1 MVKKILLILLSAMS
15 LFFLI
20 AGIVHFKHSLRF
32 DTAPQIPLNVEVIS
46 ISKDDY
52 EVLDDGTVLIYCT
65 YTLRYEDERL
75 LGPDMPDED
84 IGSISGEEFELR
96 TPDPI
101 NVSIGGIFTRE
112 KDAHFLEENLLIAD
126 GTYTLEHGVTTSI
139 QVVFVGRHGD
149 HVLMPDRLPPQ
160 PYIYICD
167 PAEV

>member
-32 DTAPQIPLNVEVIS
+32 DTAPQIPRNVKVIS

-75 LGPDMPDED
+75 LGMDMPDED

-149 HVLMPDRLPPQ
+149 HELMPDRLPPQ